1 MTESLSAWPNYLAFF
16 NQFVGRSRNGYQYL
30 VDSSLDWGQDLPS
43 LHQWLEKNVPAAS
56 GTPVYLSY
64 FGTGDPKFYGIDAL
78 LLPGY
83 FDVAPPQTFPLQH
96 GVYCLSATMLQGVYS
111 RFHRPWTP
119 ANETLYRQVRAETN
133 RWNSAS
139 NDPVARKHLLQE
151 HGANDWAACIQIYGD
166 LRLARLCAYLRHR
179 TPDDE
184 VGYSILI
191 YRLSDQEVQQAL
203 GGALPE

>member
-64 FGTGDPKFYGIDAL
+64 FGTGDPKFYGINAL

-83 FDVAPPQTFPLQH
+83 LDVAPPQTFPLQD

-119 ANETLYRQVRAETN
+119 ANETLYGQVRSSNKSMEFHFK
-133 RWNSAS
+133 RSRSARTS
-139 NDPVARKHLLQE
+139 APGKRSRN
-151 HGANDWAACIQIYGD
+151 NWAACIKFTEICD
-166 LRLARLCAYLRHR
+166 WPDCA
-179 TPDDE
+179 P
-184 VGYSILI
+184 I
-191 YRLSDQEVQQAL
+191 
-203 GGALPE
+203 